1 MKYTIAKVFSE
12 VVSCAWLVFV
22 SRQRPVMFKNLKNIV
37 VVSLSTVGSRV
48 LGLVR
53 DILIFAALG
62 ASAWNDAFILAFTL
76 PNLFRRLLGEGALT
90 SAMVPIFSD
99 VLHRAGRS
107 EAFAFFNQVLLRLL
121 IILSALVVSGM
132 VLFGSLAHSG
142 MLSDRWALGAELAVV
157 LLPYMIF
164 ICLAA
169 IVSAGLNLLGRFA
182 IAASTPI
189 LLNLAMITALAAG
202 IWLSDDQA
210 RIVYWL
216 CGGVL
221 FGGLLQLLLPAWDL
235 ARQGWRPRI
244 EPRASTEMSELW
256 RLFLPGLMG
265 AAILQVNI
273 LVSRLLAY
281 SLDESAVSVLYLA
294 SRLMELPL
302 GIFTVAVATVF
313 FPLLAR
319 AVSDKDDHAFA
330 GALTQGMRLVVGIS
344 LPAGIGLMVLGG
356 PILELLFRWGA
367 FNTQNVAQTIPLIA
381 IYGLGLPFYS
391 AATFATRGLH
401 ACKDMKTPVRVAG
414 LCLLVNLICGVVLMQ
429 FYGAGGLAA
438 GNVLAAVVQSA
449 CLWRALSKRRSEV
462 GFSQL
467 RGAFAKVLCAGV
479 AMGLFCVL
487 GHALVLS
494 FDLADKLNAAVIVG
508 VLVPSGAA
516 LYFGLLYLLK
526 FEELDALAQ
535 MLRRFMPKRRA
546 S

>member
-1 MKYTIAKVFSE
+1 L
-12 VVSCAWLVFV
+12 CLVGFV
-22 SRQRPVMFKNLKNIV
+22 SRQRPVMLKNLKNIV

-48 LGLVR
+48 LGLAR

-121 IILSALVVSGM
+121 IILSVLVVSGI

-189 LLNLAMITALAAG
+189 LLNLAMITALAVG
-202 IWLSDDQA
+202 IWLSQDQA
-210 RIVYWL
+210 QIVYWL

-244 EPRASTEMSELW
+244 EQRASTEMSELW

-330 GALTQGMRLVVGIS
+330 GALIQGMRLVVGIS

-467 RGAFAKVLCAGV
+467 RSAFAKVLCAGV
-479 AMGLFCVL
+479 AMGLFCVF

-494 FDLADKLNAAVIVG
+494 FDLLDKLHAAVIVG

-526 FEELDALAQ
+526 FEELDALAG
-535 MLRRFMPKRRA
+535 MLRRFIPQRRGD
-546 S
+546 

>member
-1 MKYTIAKVFSE
+1 M
-12 VVSCAWLVFV
+12 L
-22 SRQRPVMFKNLKNIV
+22 KNLKNIV

-99 VLHRAGRS
+99 VLQRAGRS
-107 EAFAFFNQVLLRLL
+107 AAFAFFNQVLLRLL
-121 IILSALVVSGM
+121 LILSALVVSGM
-132 VLFGSLAHSG
+132 LVFGTLAKSG
-142 MLSDRWALGAELAVV
+142 MLSDRWSLGAELAVV

-169 IVSAGLNLLGRFA
+169 IISAGLNILGRFA
-182 IAASTPI
+182 VAASTPM
-189 LLNLAMITALAAG
+189 LLNLAMIGALVAG
-202 IWLSDDQA
+202 MWLNDDQA

-221 FGGLLQLLLPAWDL
+221 VGGLFQLMLPAWDL
-235 ARQGWRPRI
+235 ARQGWRPRLQKR
-244 EPRASTEMSELW
+244 RASAEMSELW

-319 AVSDKDDHAFA
+319 AVSDKDDQGFA
-330 GALTQGMRLVVGIS
+330 SALTQGMRLVVGIS
-344 LPAGIGLMVLGG
+344 LPAGVGLFVLGQ

-367 FNTQNVAQTIPLIA
+367 FSTQNVAQTIPLIA

-414 LCLLVNLICGVVLMQ
+414 LCLVVNLISGLVLMQ
-429 FYGAGGLAA
+429 FFGACGLAA
-438 GNVLAAVVQSA
+438 GNVLAAIVQSA
-449 CLWRALSKRRSEV
+449 CLWRALSKHRSEV
-462 GFSQL
+462 GFSHL
-467 RGAFAKVLCAGV
+467 RGAFAKILCAGV
-479 AMGLFCVL
+479 AMGLFCFI
-487 GHALVLS
+487 GHGLVLS
-494 FDLADKLNAAVIVG
+494 FELADKLNAAVIVG
-508 VLVPSGAA
+508 VFVPGGAA
-516 LYFGLLYLLK
+516 LYFGVLYMLK
-526 FEELDALAQ
+526 FEELDLLAG
-535 MLRRFMPKRRA
+535 MVRRVLPKRR
-546 S
+546 